1 MGNWRKK
8 ALDKK
13 NLLNNNILKKIDYLK
28 VYWFDTENDNPE
40 GVESR
45 LLNECND
52 KLGGIPRWNNELP
65 PRDIPL

>member
-1 MGNWRKK
+1 M
-8 ALDKK
+8 
-13 NLLNNNILKKIDYLK
+13 IEEKIDYLK

-40 GVESR
+40 EVESR